1 MSLYRDMI
9 SPSQLSLLLK
19 GPTVKIAH
27 ASFEDDT
34 PTVICNAMPKA
45 VVKHFS
51 PFLDDCFPPADK
63 LHVRRKGCDGATHV
77 TICGG
82 VKAAFIYIFQWMLAS
97 CRGTGLQRIERLE
110 FAQYARLHEAATLL
124 GIPRIQQEMATR
136 MDKMSKSQVPI
147 KDVRIIYENFPR
159 DALARQIVIR
169 SIGDAIFERRLRRWD
184 LYKDFKLECI
194 EYDDDIYSYI
204 EGKKRAIREA
214 EMLENRRQER
224 RRRKKGGSKEYQP
237 VAREPP
243 QVVNKTVQG
252 VVTRKGRGAQ
262 PTYVRVG
269 LEDLGV
275 SNQQFSR
282 GGKGYP

>member
-1 MSLYRDMI
+1 
-9 SPSQLSLLLK
+9 
-19 GPTVKIAH
+19 
-27 ASFEDDT
+27 
-34 PTVICNAMPKA
+34 
-45 VVKHFS
+45 
-51 PFLDDCFPPADK
+51 
-63 LHVRRKGCDGATHV
+63 
-77 TICGG
+77 
-82 VKAAFIYIFQWMLAS
+82 
-97 CRGTGLQRIERLE
+97 
-110 FAQYARLHEAATLL
+110 
-124 GIPRIQQEMATR
+124 MATR